1 MYDSRNRPFER
12 GRFFFTFK
20 AQLGTDGASAAQRA
34 GRAEIERDGL
44 FTVGAKVVAE
54 RFDAAYIAGKALW
67 EQYFRKAFSESF
79 NIHGV
84 TFITF

>member
-34 GRAEIERDGL
+34 GRTEIERDGL

-54 RFDAAYIAGKALW
+54 RFHAAYIAGKVISARRFL
-67 EQYFRKAFSESF
+67 SCLIST
-79 NIHGV
+79 GV
-84 TFITF
+84 IFITF